1 MNSRFLFLLSF
12 IFLRAL
18 YSQEDSSEVVFYGGK
33 KIFYYPDQELVIL
46 LDSSFVRYSIYEV
59 KACSVVYDLK
69 NQILH
74 AYKKN
79 YEVIFSAEKDTI
91 IGEELHFNINNKKGM
106 MKKARTKIGEG
117 YFYADEI
124 WLIKE
129 KVLHAINCNYTTCE
143 YNPSHYH
150 FFAQKVKILVEDMAV
165 VEPIS
170 LHFFSLK
177 PPFVAAP
184 FWFFPIGE
192 KRKSGLLPFRAGRSK
207 EEGFYFKRVAY
218 YLVINEHTDLTFYL
232 DLMQKRGIMPRI
244 EGIYDY
250 SPIAKGQFIG
260 SFISESPTKRRR
272 YSLILQHTSKFLFK
286 SELSSKIDYQSD
298 AKFIQ
303 DYGEDKI
310 EWLKSEMSSVV
321 NIKKTYKNFGQGSL
335 YLENK
340 KDFINNINQFLLP
353 SFSLSLISRPL
364 VRNFVNFSPSLRLEN
379 YYALLKDTIKNYEQK
394 LQGNFGLF
402 FSPYL
407 LRNLRLGNFSYI
419 KRKEVIKSEVK
430 KEYSSFSTNANFGLS
445 QLFLNTL
452 YISENFGYFQEWNF
466 YKDSMKTTVNYPI
479 SINSGITLYRIYFL
493 NLFSLKGFLHTLN
506 PNINLNYEPEIKGN
520 LPNFKEKPK
529 SIFLGFNIVNNFN
542 IKYLRKNEEIKRDFL
557 ILNVNGN
564 YSFLEKEIS
573 PININGEIRIF
584 EEKNIKFNS
593 NFSLLYSFKENII
606 EPNLTNNLEWEN
618 EIFKVC
624 TLNIRL
630 SHIISKTSHMI
641 QNSGYLNFSKI
652 KFNFSFGYNGK
663 EKKITD
669 YSISIWRDLHCWE
682 GIFNF
687 SKFGTLWRYDFKLRI
702 KKIPE
707 VSIGKDIFGFLLK

>member
-1 MNSRFLFLLSF
+1 MSF

-18 YSQEDSSEVVFYGGK
+18 YSQEDTSEVVFYGGK
-33 KIFYYPDQELVIL
+33 RIFYYPDKELVIL

-59 KACSVVYDLK
+59 KACSISYDLK

-106 MKKARTKIGEG
+106 MKKARTKIGDG
-117 YFYADEI
+117 FFYADEI

-129 KVLHAINCNYTTCE
+129 KVLHAINCSYTTCE

-150 FFAQKVKILVEDMAV
+150 FFAKKVKILVEDMV
-165 VEPIS
+165 IVEPIS

-218 YLVINEHTDLTFYL
+218 YLVINEHADLTFYL
-232 DLMQKRGIMPRI
+232 DLMQKKGIMPKI

-250 SPIAKGQFIG
+250 SPLAKGQFIG
-260 SFISESPTKRRR
+260 SFISESRTKRRR
-272 YSLILQHTSKFLFK
+272 YSLNLQHTSKFLFK

-303 DYGEDKI
+303 EYAEDKI
-310 EWLKSEMSSVV
+310 EWLRSEIYSVA
-321 NIKKTYKNFGQGSL
+321 NIKRTYRNFGQANL

-353 SFSLSLISRPL
+353 SFSFSLVSRPL
-364 VRNFVNFSPSLRLEN
+364 IRNFTNFSPSFRLEN
-379 YYALLKDTIKNYEQK
+379 YYAIFKDTIKNYEER
-394 LQGNFGLF
+394 LQGNLGIFLTPNF
-402 FSPYL
+402 
-407 LRNLRLGNFSYI
+407 LRNLRFGNFSY
-419 KRKEVIKSEVK
+419 KKGKKVIKGEVK
-430 KEYSSFSTNANFGLS
+430 EEYSKLSTDANFGLS

-452 YISENFGYFQEWNF
+452 YISENFGYSQEWNF
-466 YKDSMKTTVNYPI
+466 YKDSMKTIVRYPI
-479 SINSGITLYRIYFL
+479 SLNSGITLYRIYFL
-493 NLFSLKGFLHTLN
+493 NLFSLKGFLHTLS
-506 PNINLNYEPEIKGN
+506 PNINLNYEPATKRN

-529 SIFLGFNIVNNFN
+529 SLFLEFNILNNFN
-542 IKYLRKNEEIKRDFL
+542 IKYLRKNEEKKRDFL
-557 ILNVNGN
+557 ILTIKCN
-564 YSFLEKEIS
+564 YSFLEREFS
-573 PININGEIRIF
+573 PINMNGEIKVF
-584 EEKNIKFNS
+584 EEEKIKFNS
-593 NFSLLYSFKENII
+593 SFYLSYNFKEKIF
-606 EPNLTNNLEWEN
+606 EPSLTNNLEWKD

-624 TLNIRL
+624 TLNIKL